1 MAMFLSQEMCSQDNH
16 IKQQHFKEKE
26 TKYAILIQIPFCP
39 SIVSEHVI
47 WRINQLYNQLKVC
60 LMKYQKLPRITLL
73 YLAFVFSLFCQC
85 LCPLLAWSEKCAMH
99 RDSYKSS
106 ALLLSSPSGPKR
118 IQAKKFPFSVPRV
131 NFCGWK
137 FSNFCC
143 FTFISKSIQLCTF

>member
-1 MAMFLSQEMCSQDNH
+1 MFLSQEMCSQDNH

-39 SIVSEHVI
+39 SVVSEQVI

-60 LMKYQKLPRITLL
+60 LMKYQKLPRKTLL

-106 ALLLSSPSGPKR
+106 TFLLSSPPGPKR
-118 IQAKKFPFSVPRV
+118 IQAKKFHFFSPQGQFLWVKIIKLL
-131 NFCGWK
+131 FFYK
-137 FSNFCC
+137 
-143 FTFISKSIQLCTF
+143 ILCN

>member
-106 ALLLSSPSGPKR
+106 TFLLSSPSGPKR
-118 IQAKKFPFSVPRV
+118 IQAKKVSFFQSLESIFVGENFQTSV
-131 NFCGWK
+131 F
-137 FSNFCC
+137 
-143 FTFISKSIQLCTF
+143 FI